1 VKSFAPGV
9 IERQKIPMSVVRAV
23 GRLGEMKGRH
33 GLHRHTRGDALLAL
47 AAELPTARPLPH
59 DGVPTPAYVSQLHG
73 DLYGNRAQAGEGWR
87 AGDGLTGML
96 AAPIQF
102 RPPPAS
108 HVEDL
113 LARLCA
119 AYRDRV
125 EDDGAE
131 LLLIVGAFVLDF
143 LCVSP
148 FDDRSSRV
156 AWLLADALLRD
167 AGYDVTRY
175 VALGSVVEETLPAC
189 RAAFEASAKGWDA
202 AWHDLTPW
210 WWYFLA
216 TLTRAHEELEAR
228 LAAMPQ
234 GRVLKSDAVR
244 KAIEELPA
252 PFSISDLEH
261 ACPDVSRPLIRR
273 VMNELKGNRIRLL
286 GRGPRARWERM

>member
-1 VKSFAPGV
+1 
-9 IERQKIPMSVVRAV
+9 MSIVRAV

-33 GLHRHTRGDALLAL
+33 ALHGHTRVDALLAL
-47 AAELPTARPLPH
+47 AAERPTARPLPH

-73 DLYGNRAQAGEGWR
+73 DLYDDAQAGERWR
-87 AGDGLTGML
+87 AGDGPTGML
-96 AAPIQF
+96 AAAVQF
-102 RPPPAS
+102 RPPAAS
-108 HVEDL
+108 QVEEL
-113 LARLCA
+113 VAGLCA
-119 AYRDRV
+119 AYRGRVGDDR
-125 EDDGAE
+125 AE

-148 FDDRSSRV
+148 FDDGSFQA
-156 AWLLADALLRD
+156 AWLLADSLLRD

-189 RAAFEASAKGWDA
+189 GVAFEASAKGWDA

-210 WWYFLA
+210 WGYFLA

-228 LAAMPQ
+228 LEAMPQ

-273 VMNELKGNRIRLL
+273 MMNELKGSRIRLL